1 MSVYLLTHAE
11 AWMLCTLLHL
21 PVQPGSA
28 MAGWL
33 NSAKPAVSPATLDE
47 SMAGLQEKGYYDPT
61 KAEQPFLDDFLASLA
76 LACMN
81 AAEITVLIRRNGQ
94 ANLTRFVQ
102 VGGGLVQF
110 GMDET
115 NLTLQD
121 VQKMDEVAGALLP
134 DWFTVSQAEDLRAEL
149 PLGAF
154 LLFKQAGIQ
163 ADLALA
169 DSGFQEAAFKKSR
182 LLEQFKVDQGWVNI
196 FSAEGVRGMLPVD
209 QMPLEDYFNQ
219 LCARGYLEE
228 SGPDE
233 LRIGEEGRPLAD
245 ALADPDLCTLTVAM
259 DALVGGFP
267 QTGVFLYGSGR
278 LFLAELKPGLMI
290 IQQLPGLE
298 KGQAWV
304 KKLLVKGSQARYASY
319 SIPPTPKPQPVQPTP
334 VSTETA
340 APAEP
345 APLAPVLGE
354 LAGEATQLKAHPWM
368 LDIESGPLK
377 GQRFPLG
384 ERLKIGRALENDL
397 VLTDTQVSRKHAV
410 IEWAG
415 QGYQISDLGSGN
427 GTLVN
432 GVLITMPTE
441 LKSGDMLQ
449 MGETR
454 IMVAEPAGPPDTAP
468 LPLEE
473 PTQRRPAPEATQTHV
488 RAAALPTQ
496 VTPAPLGSA
505 ATPVKT
511 NPVQQA
517 SRVCPHCGAPLKPTS
532 KFCPGCG
539 KPVAPEAPRPA
550 TE

>member
-47 SMAGLQEKGYYDPT
+47 SMSGLQEKGYYDPT

-81 AAEITVLIRRNGQ
+81 AAELTALIRRNGQ
-94 ANLTRFVQ
+94 ANLTRFAQ

-219 LCARGYLEE
+219 LCARGYLEG
-228 SGPDE
+228 SGPDV

-245 ALADPDLCTLTVAM
+245 ALADPDQCTLTVAM
-259 DALVGGFP
+259 VAWEGGFP
-267 QTGVFLYGSGR
+267 QSGVFLYGSGR
-278 LFLAELKPGLMI
+278 LFLAELKPGLII
-290 IQQLPGLE
+290 IQQFPSLE

-334 VSTETA
+334 VLTEA
-340 APAEP
+340 AESVQP
-345 APLAPVLGE
+345 APPASILAE
-354 LAGEATQLKAHPWM
+354 LAGEATRLKPYYWL
-368 LDIESGPLK
+368 LDIETGLLK

-384 ERLKIGRALENDL
+384 ERLKIGRALDNDL

-410 IEWAG
+410 IERTG
-415 QGYQISDLGSGN
+415 QEYQVSDLGSGN

-432 GVLITMPTE
+432 GVLIIKPTE
-441 LKSGDMLQ
+441 LKSGDVLQ
-449 MGETR
+449 VGETR
-454 IMVAEPAGPPDTAP
+454 ITVVGPEMPTSPEP

-473 PTQRRPAPEATQTHV
+473 PTQRRPAPQATQAHI
-488 RAAALPTQ
+488 RAAAMPTQ
-496 VTPAPLGSA
+496 VTPASPQSA

-511 NPVQQA
+511 NPVQQLV
-517 SRVCPHCGAPLKPTS
+517 RVCPHCGASLKPTS

-539 KPVAPEAPRPA
+539 KPVEPG
-550 TE
+550 TLGIQQ